1 MDFDATKIS
10 DLTSSLQYLIS
21 SMLNTGKY
29 LSRAE
34 LLAGKPSW
42 LSQTERFSSFF
53 GRIKDEETLVE
64 SFRSKFALPLYRRY
78 SVNLNSKLIDT
89 ENKVQ
94 DAYIKIK
101 VNNSTEF
108 KLKTEPEGIYFNI
121 DRFFLPVSEAYSR
134 VLTFETKNKEQNNLY
149 ATCILIGMYSV
160 LYHAA
165 LPEEGKE
172 CLEGL
177 HKNIEL
183 LVSALDVLDK
193 PTKQNHG
200 GPMSMLKSFM
210 DNMDL
215 EPIKEMMSTITGDD
229 QANGNLGELLTRMGK
244 SVEKGEN
251 PFDMMSAMIKEASAQ
266 AAQHDDDDD
275 DDDSDAVGT
284 VEGTEPDDLPSHE
297 ESKPLETIK
306 EGRDEKKVVELAQ

>member
-10 DLTSSLQYLIS
+10 DLTSSLQYLIN

-29 LSRAE
+29 LSRGE

-53 GRIKDEETLVE
+53 ERIKENDDLIEG
-64 SFRSKFALPLYRRY
+64 FRNKFALPLYNRY
-78 SVNLNSKLIDT
+78 SVNLNSKLIDS

-101 VNNSTEF
+101 INNSNDF
-108 KLKTEPEGIYFNI
+108 KLKTEPEGIYLNI
-121 DRFFLPVSEAYSR
+121 DRFFLPISEAYSR
-134 VLTFETKNKEQNNLY
+134 VLVFETKNKEQNNLY

-172 CLEGL
+172 SLDGL

-183 LVSALDVLDK
+183 LVSALDILDK
-193 PTKQNHG
+193 PSNQAQG

-215 EPIKEMMSTITGDD
+215 EPIKEMMSSITGDD
-229 QANGNLGELLTRMGK
+229 QANGNLGEVLMRMGK
-244 SVEKGEN
+244 SVENGGN
-251 PFDMMSAMIKEASAQ
+251 PFDMMSEMIKEASAQ
-266 AAQHDDDDD
+266 AAQKEDEDDVEPED
-275 DDDSDAVGT
+275 T
-284 VEGTEPDDLPSHE
+284 VEDLPALESVVE
-297 ESKPLETIK
+297 ESE
-306 EGRDEKKVVELAQ
+306 EKIVEISQ